1 MKAPL
6 KFSEAGK
13 YYFTNDLKYLFLFIC
28 RAFVA
33 IDIYLFIFIH
43 FLVEAFRNHLPDS
56 PLCTIASFQVIQKC
70 PVLLTG
76 VNTFGFLCQP
86 VHCWSTGSG
95 LFLDLNVRGE
105 TNLPQKCLQLCLC
118 HSLFFFGLICI

>member
-33 IDIYLFIFIH
+33 IDIYLFIY
-43 FLVEAFRNHLPDS
+43 VYS
-56 PLCTIASFQVIQKC
+56 
-70 PVLLTG
+70 
-76 VNTFGFLCQP
+76 
-86 VHCWSTGSG
+86 
-95 LFLDLNVRGE
+95 
-105 TNLPQKCLQLCLC
+105 
-118 HSLFFFGLICI
+118 FFGRGI